1 MGHILC
7 MVWSRHGI
15 GHTRGMAQ
23 SARAAVEAPS
33 IELGGFQIWVHR
45 RQFPDVHDRWD
56 GNWLHVTAQC
66 AQAGAIVAAGG
77 PILDAA
83 DLQRFR
89 DELVAINGHPSGQA
103 ELSGAEPNIRVR
115 VGANG
120 ALGHLRVRI
129 DLTPDSQAQGHW
141 FEYVIDQGDLADTI
155 RQLDTV
161 LELFPVRGRAPD
173 PSTLD
178 LP

>member
-1 MGHILC
+1 
-7 MVWSRHGI
+7 
-15 GHTRGMAQ
+15 MAQ
-23 SARAAVEAPS
+23 PARTAVEAPS

-89 DELVAINGHPSGQA
+89 DELAAIDGALSGQA
-103 ELSGAEPNIRVR
+103 ELRGAEPDMRVR
-115 VGANG
+115 VAANG
-120 ALGHLRVRI
+120 ALGHLRVRVE
-129 DLTPDSQAQGHW
+129 LTPDPQAQGHW
-141 FEYVIDQGDLADTI
+141 FEYVIDQSYLPDTI
-155 RQLDTV
+155 RQLDAV
-161 LELFPVRGRAPD
+161 LELFPVRGRAPSLAD
-173 PSTLD
+173 LD
-178 LP
+178 RVDD

>member
-1 MGHILC
+1 
-7 MVWSRHGI
+7 
-15 GHTRGMAQ
+15 MAQ

-89 DELVAINGHPSGQA
+89 DQLVAIHGTPSGQA

-129 DLTPDSQAQGHW
+129 ELTPDSQAQGHW
-141 FEYVIDQGDLADTI
+141 FEYVIDLGDLADTI

-173 PSTLD
+173 VSTLD
-178 LP
+178 LLDPA